1 MNTAA
6 LRPVFAQGLIAL
18 GVCCGVSLIL
28 NAPGQEQLSTARAEL
43 AQVKA
48 SLHTPTPGALDTP
61 ATIEAMEHRLAN
73 IDALNTLA
81 RDQTE
86 MFARYMALADTCG
99 VRIDQLRPAQG
110 PERAMTSTPDEITAG
125 AIAKDL
131 STRCTVIATGPYT
144 GVARFLK
151 SIGDLGHASVR
162 SARLAYMQDAGL
174 EGVQATIE
182 VVHFTFETRY
192 TPPAVPTNT
201 QSTRAETIAGV
212 PGDRP

>member
-1 MNTAA
+1 MNTSAF
-6 LRPVFAQGLIAL
+6 RPVFAQGLIAV
-18 GVCCGVSLIL
+18 GVCCGISLIL
-28 NAPGQEQLSTARAEL
+28 NGPAKEQLSTARAEL

-48 SLHTPTPGALDTP
+48 SLHAPAPGVQDTP
-61 ATIEAMEHRLAN
+61 ATIKALEQRLEN
-73 IDALNTLA
+73 IDALNTPA

-86 MFARYMALADTCG
+86 MFARYMALADSCG
-99 VRIDQLRPAQG
+99 VRIDQLRPAQS
-110 PERAMTSTPDEITAG
+110 PDRAMTSTPEEITAG
-125 AIAKDL
+125 AIARDF

-151 SIGDLGHASVR
+151 SIANIGHASVR

-182 VVHFTFETRY
+182 VVHFTFETRV
-192 TPPAVPTNT
+192 TPRTDPT
-201 QSTRAETIAGV
+201 SSPPRAETIAGV